1 MTDRPL
7 VFDRAFEPRH
17 GEAVRLSPLVRRVVA
32 NNPGPFTFHGTNTF
46 LVGTSE
52 IAVIDPGPDD
62 PAHVEAILRAA
73 GDAPIVAILATHT
86 HRDHSPAA
94 VALKAATGAPIHGEG
109 PHRPARELALGEV
122 NPLDA
127 SGDHDFAPDVVLA
140 DGDVVT
146 GAGWTL
152 EAIATPG
159 HTTNHLCFALREEA
173 AIFTGDHVMAWSTSI
188 VAPPDG
194 LMRDYMAS
202 LDRLAA
208 RAEDLYHPAHGASI
222 AEGRPFVAG
231 LKRHRQ
237 GRAAA
242 ALAAL
247 GRGPATIPE
256 MVATIYADTDPR
268 LHGAAA
274 LSLFAQVEDL
284 VARGEVV
291 CDGVPSLSSVY
302 RLA

>member
-1 MTDRPL
+1 MTDEPL
-7 VFDRAFEPRH
+7 VFDRDFDPRH

-32 NNPGPFTFHGTNTF
+32 SNPGPFTFHGTNTF
-46 LVGTSE
+46 LVGTTE
-52 IAVIDPGPDD
+52 LAVIDPGPDD
-62 PAHVEAILRAA
+62 PLHVAAILAAA
-73 GDAPIVAILATHT
+73 GGTPITAILATHT

-94 VALKAATGAPIHGEG
+94 EALKAATGAPVYGEG

-127 SGDHDFAPDVVLA
+127 SGDHDFHPDRVLG
-140 DGDVVT
+140 DGDLVS
-146 GAGWTL
+146 GRGWTL

-159 HTTNHLCFALREEA
+159 HTVNHLCFALHEEG
-173 AIFTGDHVMAWSTSI
+173 AIFTGDHVMGWSTSI

-202 LDRLAA
+202 LDRLEA
-208 RAEDLYHPAHGASI
+208 RTEVLYHPAHGASI
-222 AEGRPFVAG
+222 TDGRRFVAG

-237 GRAAA
+237 ARAAA

-247 GRGPATIPE
+247 AKGPATIPE
-256 MVATIYADTDPR
+256 MVGTIYADTDPR

-284 VARGEVV
+284 VARGAVA

-302 RLA
+302 RRA

>member
-1 MTDRPL
+1 MTASPL
-7 VFDRAFEPRH
+7 VFDREFDPRH
-17 GEAVRLSPLVRRVVA
+17 GEAVALTPLVRRVVC

-46 LVGTSE
+46 LVGRDE
-52 IAVIDPGPDD
+52 LAVIDPGPED
-62 PAHVEAILRAA
+62 ATHVEAILRAA
-73 GDAPIVAILATHT
+73 GSTPIIAILATHT

-94 VALKAATGAPIHGEG
+94 EALKAATGAKVYGEG
-109 PHRPARELALGEV
+109 PHRPARPLALGEI

-127 SGDHDFAPDVVLA
+127 SGDHDFAPDVVLGH
-140 DGDVVT
+140 GDRVS

-152 EAIATPG
+152 EAVGTPG
-159 HTTNHLCFALREEA
+159 HTANHLCFALHEEGSL
-173 AIFTGDHVMAWSTSI
+173 FTGDHVMAWSTSI

-202 LDRLAA
+202 LELMLA
-208 RAEDLYHPAHGASI
+208 RAETHYHPAHGASI
-222 AEGRPFVAG
+222 LDGHGFVRG
-231 LKRHRQ
+231 LIRHRE

-247 GRGPATIPE
+247 SNGPATIGE
-256 MVATIYADTDPR
+256 MVATIYADTPKS

-284 VARGEVV
+284 VTRGLVACE
-291 CDGVPSLSSVY
+291 GTPALGSVY
-302 RLA
+302 RRV